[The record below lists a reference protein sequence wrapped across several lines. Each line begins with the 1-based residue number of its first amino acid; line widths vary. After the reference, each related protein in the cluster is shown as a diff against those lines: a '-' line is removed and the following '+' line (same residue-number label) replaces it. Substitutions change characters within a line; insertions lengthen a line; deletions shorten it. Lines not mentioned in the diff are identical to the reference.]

1 MGKKKSPT
9 ASDEDEEILMDS
21 DPSVSDITT
30 EEEEELVPEE
40 LKEFQVET
48 KDNKLLELMRK
59 NVEAEKQAK
68 EEEMAEKMELVKK
81 KQ

>member
-68 EEEMAEKMELVKK
+68 EEELAEKMELVKK